1 MLSVAEV
8 RRVRHAHVTQSFHID
23 LGKASRHGETHRYQ
37 MVSGYAV
44 SVCVWPDGEL
54 DYETLMIE
62 SKKN

>member
-23 LGKASRHGETHRYQ
+23 LRKASRRCETHRYQ

-44 SVCVWPDGEL
+44 IAQLCG
-54 DYETLMIE
+54 LME
-62 SKKN
+62 SLIMRR